1 MSLTSIRNDLQAE
14 TKVQLRVQLVKIG
27 NEERHKLLK
36 DEENHQ

>member
-14 TKVQLRVQLVKIG
+14 TKVQLRVQTDKIG
-27 NEERHKLLK
+27 NEVKHKLPR